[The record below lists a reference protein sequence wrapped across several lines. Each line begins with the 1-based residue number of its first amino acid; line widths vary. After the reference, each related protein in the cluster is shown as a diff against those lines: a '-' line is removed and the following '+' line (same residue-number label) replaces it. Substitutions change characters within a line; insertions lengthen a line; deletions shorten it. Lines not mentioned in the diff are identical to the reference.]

1 MQLVHTIAGIRS
13 AVASARMG
21 RLGVG
26 FVATMGALHQ
36 GHLSLIREARA
47 RDGLVVVSIFVNPTQ
62 FGPQEDFA
70 QYPRTLEAD
79 AVLCR
84 EAGVDLIFAPS
95 AEEMYPPGFSSEIVV
110 AGITD
115 QLEGRFRPGHFNGV
129 ATVVAK
135 LFSIVQPDDAYFGQ
149 KDYQQLLVVRRMA
162 ADLDLPVRVVG
173 CPTLREA
180 DGLALSSRN
189 RYLSPEQRQ
198 AAPRLYQALQAGA
211 EVLRTGGSGEDAVH
225 CARKA
230 LASESLF
237 RVQYLVAADPA
248 TLEPQSGPVRPAV
261 LLAAAHL
268 GETRLIDNL
277 IVD

>member
-1 MQLVHTIAGIRS
+1 
-13 AVASARMG
+13 MG